1 MSPTREPEAPPE
13 YRVYRSRPRLL
24 SRGPREGE
32 SMLDDLRGRGPRR
45 RDRGDRSRPRITPG
59 RVVAALVAAVVGWLL
74 LAVVVFLVSSL
85 VHGDGANSATEAALN
100 KGGPGLFSPTTTL
113 VLGSDQRTKG
123 TKEPGASTSGPSRAD
138 SILLLR
144 TGGGKSAKLS
154 IPRDTVV
161 DIPGHGRNKINAA
174 FAIGGAPLM
183 IRTVRR
189 YLGIEINHV
198 VLVDFASFPS
208 LIDAM
213 GGINVKTGCV
223 VSLINGGRRNG
234 GTTLRL
240 KAGDNHLTGKQAL
253 ALARTRENRCNPAEN
268 DLTRARRQQ
277 QIVSAMKSRVLSPA
291 GFVRA
296 PLIAWQ
302 APKTLRGDMNGP
314 TLVLYALGTALSGNA
329 PTRVLKPSGGETLP
343 DGGAGLVVSE
353 AEKRSEVRRF
363 EQG

>member
-1 MSPTREPEAPPE
+1 MAPTREPEAAPE
-13 YRVYRSRPRLL
+13 YRRYRSRPRLL
-24 SRGPREGE
+24 SRGPRDGA
-32 SMLDDLRGRGPRR
+32 SLLDDLRGRPERPRR
-45 RDRGDRSRPRITPG
+45 GRPRITVG
-59 RVVAALVAAVVGWLL
+59 RVVAALALAVVGWLA
-74 LAVVVFLVSSL
+74 LALVVFLVSSL
-85 VHGDGANSATEAALN
+85 VHGDGANATTEAALDA
-100 KGGPGLFSPTTTL
+100 GGPGLISPTTTL

-123 TKEPGASTSGPSRAD
+123 TKEPGATTSGPSRAD

-189 YLGIEINHV
+189 YLGIEVNHI
-198 VLVDFASFPS
+198 VLVDFASFPG

-213 GGINVKTGCV
+213 GGITVRTGCV

-240 KAGDNHLTGKQAL
+240 RKGENHLSGAQAL
-253 ALARTRENRCNPAEN
+253 ALARTRKNRCNPAED

-277 QIVSAMKSRVLSPA
+277 QIVAAMKSRVLSPA

-296 PLIAWQ
+296 PFIAWQ

-314 TLVLYALGTALSGNA
+314 TLALYALGTAVSGGA
-329 PTRVLKPSGGETLP
+329 TTRVLRPSGAETLP
-343 DGGAGLVVSE
+343 DGGAGLVVSD
-353 AEKRSEVRRF
+353 AERRAEVRRF
-363 EQG
+363 ERG

>member
-1 MSPTREPEAPPE
+1 MAPTREPEAPPE
-13 YRVYRSRPRLL
+13 YRRYRSRPRLL
-24 SRGPREGE
+24 SRGPRQGE
-32 SMLDDLRGRGPRR
+32 SLLDDLRGRPERPKRR
-45 RDRGDRSRPRITPG
+45 PPRITVG
-59 RVVAALVAAVVGWLL
+59 RVLAGIAVAVVGWLA
-74 LAVVVFLVSSL
+74 LALVVFLVSSL
-85 VHGDGANSATEAALN
+85 VHGDGANGATEAALDQ
-100 KGGPGLFSPTTTL
+100 GAPGLLSPTTTL

-123 TKEPGASTSGPSRAD
+123 TREPGASTSGPSRAD

-144 TGGGKSAKLS
+144 SGGGAAAKLS

-183 IRTVRR
+183 IRTVRQ
-189 YLGIEINHV
+189 YLGIEVNHV
-198 VLVDFASFPS
+198 VLVNFATFPS

-213 GGINVKTGCV
+213 GGVDVKTGCV

-240 KAGDNHLTGKQAL
+240 RGGENHLDGAQAL
-253 ALARTRENRCNPAEN
+253 ALARTRKNRCNPAEN

-277 QIVSAMKSRVLSPA
+277 QIVAAMKSRVLSPS

-296 PLIAWQ
+296 PFIAWQ
-302 APKTLRGDMNGP
+302 APRTIRGDMNGP
-314 TLVLYALGTALSGNA
+314 TLVLYALGTAVSGNA
-329 PTRVLKPSGGETLP
+329 PTRVLRPTGAETLP

-353 AEKRSEVRRF
+353 AERRAETRRF
-363 EQG
+363 VKG